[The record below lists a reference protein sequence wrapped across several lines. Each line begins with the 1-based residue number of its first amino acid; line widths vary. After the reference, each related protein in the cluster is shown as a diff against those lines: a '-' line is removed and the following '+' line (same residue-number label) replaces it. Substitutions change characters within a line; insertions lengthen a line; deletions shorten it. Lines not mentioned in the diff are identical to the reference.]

1 MSFLL
6 KSDYLMLQGDE
17 LQFLNDPAYHIP
29 IAISIFVFFLFARKL
44 FQIVTKYAVMKI
56 LKKSKETFDEEIFDS
71 IQQPLSFLFVLVGAN
86 IALRFLDI
94 PEEVKHFIIPLIK
107 SVFAFIIFW
116 TIYNVLT
123 PLTKIF
129 NNLTHKFGKELS
141 EDITNFLIKTLK
153 FLIISIGFVA
163 IMNVWGYNISGFLA
177 SLGLVGMALALA
189 AKDTASNLFGSLVI
203 FSDRPFKIGD
213 WIMTP
218 DVEGI
223 VEEIGIRSTKIRT
236 FAQAIVTVPN
246 AVLANSAILN
256 WSRMGKRR
264 VKMSIGLTYST
275 TAFQM
280 QTIVKEIRRMLE
292 HHDDIHQETIFIY
305 FTDFQDSSLGI
316 FCYFFTQTTNWGE
329 YMSVR
334 EDVNLK
340 IMEIVE
346 KNNASFAFPSR
357 SIYIETQQK
366 QQPKTINELI

>member
-1 MSFLL
+1 MP
-6 KSDYLMLQGDE
+6 QGEE
-17 LQFLNDPAYHIP
+17 LQFLNDPAYQIP
-29 IAISIFVFFLFARKL
+29 IAISIFILFLFARKL
-44 FQIVTKYAVMKI
+44 FQVSTKFIV
-56 LKKSKETFDEEIFDS
+56 KKFFIKLNKTFDEDFFDS
-71 IQQPLSFLFVLVGAN
+71 IQQPLSFLFVLFGAN
-86 IALRFLDI
+86 IALRFLDV
-94 PEEVKHFIIPLIK
+94 PEEIKHFIVPFIK
-107 SVFAFIIFW
+107 SIFAFIIFW
-116 TIYNVLT
+116 TIYNILT
-123 PLTKIF
+123 PLTKIL

-141 EDITNFLIKTLK
+141 DDITNFLIKTLK

-213 WIMTP
+213 WIKTP

-236 FAQAIVTVPN
+236 FAQAVVTVPN

-264 VKMSIGLTYST
+264 IKMNIGLTYST
-275 TAFQM
+275 KASQM
-280 QTIVKEIRRMLE
+280 QAIVSQIRTMLE
-292 HHDDIHQETIFIY
+292 MHQDIHQETIFIY

-316 FCYFFTQTTNWGE
+316 FCYFFTQTINWGE

-346 KNNASFAFPSR
+346 RNQASFAFPSR
-357 SIYIETQQK
+357 SIYIESNQEKHNQ
-366 QQPKTINELI
+366 INELI

>member
-1 MSFLL
+1 MP
-6 KSDYLMLQGDE
+6 KGDE

-44 FQIVTKYAVMKI
+44 FQIVAKYVVMKV
-56 LKKSKETFDEEIFDS
+56 LNKNKETFDEEIFDS

-264 VKMSIGLTYST
+264 IKMSIGLTYST

-357 SIYIETQQK
+357 SIYIETQQE
-366 QQPKTINELI
+366 QQSKTINELI

>member
-1 MSFLL
+1 M
-6 KSDYLMLQGDE
+6 
-17 LQFLNDPAYHIP
+17 QFLNDPAYQIP
-29 IAISIFVFFLFARKL
+29 IAISIFVLFLFARKL
-44 FQIVTKYAVMKI
+44 FQITTKFIVI
-56 LKKSKETFDEEIFDS
+56 RIFKKSNKTFDEDFFDS
-71 IQQPLSFLFVLVGAN
+71 IQQPLSFLFVLFGAN

-94 PEEVKHFIIPLIK
+94 PEEIKHFIIPLIK
-107 SVFAFIIFW
+107 SIFAFIIFW
-116 TIYNVLT
+116 TIYNILT
-123 PLTKIF
+123 PLTKIL

-141 EDITNFLIKTLK
+141 DDITNFLIKTLK

-223 VEEIGIRSTKIRT
+223 VEEIGIRSTKVRT

-264 VKMSIGLTYST
+264 IKMNIGLTYST
-275 TAFQM
+275 TASQM
-280 QTIVKEIRRMLE
+280 QSIVSQIRTMLE
-292 HHDDIHQETIFIY
+292 THKDIHQETIFIY

-329 YMSVR
+329 YMRVR

-340 IMEIVE
+340 IMGIVE
-346 KNNASFAFPSR
+346 QNKASFAFPSR
-357 SIYIETQQK
+357 SIYIESNQEK
-366 QQPKTINELI
+366 QNTNNELI

>member
-357 SIYIETQQK
+357 SIYLETQQK